1 MHTSNYTAG
10 FGVGVEGSLFILLV
24 YNGDM
29 EADSSVCVEKS
40 KVSY

>member
-1 MHTSNYTAG
+1 MQTSNYTAG
-10 FGVGVEGSLFILLV
+10 FGVGVEGSLFILL